1 MAYVGTP
8 SMQGDPAYTLASIIQ
23 GEAGGQGQEG
33 MRAVASV
40 MQNRARTN
48 FSGYGTDVLQQALRP
63 NQFQGQATPSAAS
76 LAIARQLLAGAVQD
90 NTGGATSYA
99 NPGASSAAWAKRLN
113 ETNALKIGD
122 HYFTDNQK
130 GAPFLGAGA
139 GLRGSLSATGTPAR
153 VTTGVATTDGPKG
166 METYQP
172 PANLSP
178 ADIVRAR
185 MNTLPASVQAQLGAP
200 PTAMGANAL
209 AGRLGP
215 VPSASGIQNAIVQPP
230 QGYQMSPQQRMD
242 QTIQQQQYGRP
253 SLFGGF

>member
-48 FSGYGTDVLQQALRP
+48 FSGYGTDVLQQALHP

-99 NPGASSAAWAKRLN
+99 NPGASTAAWAKRLN
-113 ETNALKIGD
+113 ETNAVKIGD

-130 GAPFLGAGA
+130 GAPFLGSPACA
-139 GLRGSLSATGTPAR
+139 ARSARPAHRRVSRPAR
-153 VTTGVATTDGPKG
+153 
-166 METYQP
+166 P
-172 PANLSP
+172 PLTAP
-178 ADIVRAR
+178 RAWKPTSR
-185 MNTLPASVQAQLGAP
+185 P
-200 PTAMGANAL
+200 PTS
-209 AGRLGP
+209 R
-215 VPSASGIQNAIVQPP
+215 
-230 QGYQMSPQQRMD
+230 
-242 QTIQQQQYGRP
+242 RP
-253 SLFGGF
+253 ISCAPG